1 MTRSSYLIILPT
13 YNECD
18 NLARIIDRI
27 LRVSTDVDI
36 LVIDDSSPDGT
47 AEIGRSLAIVDK
59 RIRVIQRDRK
69 MGLGS
74 AYLMG
79 FAHALT
85 NGYRGVVT
93 MDADNSH
100 DPAVL
105 PLMFEALAN
114 ADLVIGSRYARG
126 GSTNQRAS
134 RKINSAVANLLA
146 RTVLDLPIK
155 DCTSGFRLYSTAALS
170 ELKLGELRSR
180 GYSMLVE
187 LLCKIVEYPGK
198 VVEVPI
204 AFRDRSAGESKIGLH
219 EVWES
224 LRTIAR
230 LRRGR
235 FGNIRTQVA
244 NRIYNLFPHD
254 DARD

>member
-1 MTRSSYLIILPT
+1 MLRNSYLIILPT
-13 YNECD
+13 YNERD

-27 LRVSTDVDI
+27 LRVSTAVDI

-47 AEIGRSLAIVDK
+47 ADIARSLAAVDK
-59 RIRVIQRDRK
+59 RIHVIQRDSK
-69 MGLGS
+69 LGLGS

-100 DPAVL
+100 DPAIL
-105 PLMFEALAN
+105 PQMFEALEN
-114 ADLVIGSRYARG
+114 ADLVIGSRYTSG
-126 GSTNQRAS
+126 GSTNQRAA
-134 RKINSAVANLLA
+134 RKLNSTLANLLA
-146 RTVLDLPIK
+146 RTVLDLPIH
-155 DCTSGFRLYSTAALS
+155 DCTSGFRLYSTSALS
-170 ELKLGELRSR
+170 RLKLEELRSR

-187 LLCKIVEYPGK
+187 LLCKIVEYPGR

-204 AFRDRSAGESKIGLH
+204 AFRDRSVGESKIGMH

-235 FGNIRTQVA
+235 FGNIRTRVA

-254 DARD
+254 DSRD